1 MVDRPADSGTEELE
15 LRKLEIAWRPT
26 DAYRQRSR
34 LLRFMQRHGLADYDA
49 LHRRSIDDP
58 TWFWDAVCA
67 DLDIEWYEPYQQV
80 LDLSNGPAW
89 ATWFTGGK
97 LNYVHNCLDKRAA
110 SSERDHLAI
119 VWEGEDGEVRS
130 LTYGQLYAETNR
142 LASALQA
149 LGVGKGD
156 RVGLFMPMTPE
167 VAIASLACSKLG
179 AIYIPLFSGYAAA
192 AVASRLQDGQAK
204 LLITAD
210 GFYRRGQVV
219 RMKEVADE
227 AAALSP
233 SVEHLVVFQRLGREV
248 PWTAGRDVW
257 WHEAV
262 ANQSAECPTE
272 RTAAEDPFMIIYTS
286 GTTGRPKGALHTHDG
301 FPLKGAQDM
310 AHCFDVQPDDVVFW
324 FTDMGWMMGPWL
336 FCATLTLGAT
346 AFCYE
351 GTPDYPGPNR
361 VWDMVERHKV
371 TVLGISPTAIRGL
384 MRFGEEPVRQHDLS
398 SLRVLGST
406 GEPWNPEPWRWYF
419 EHVGG
424 GRCPIVNYVGGT
436 EISGGYLGCTTI
448 HPLKPCS
455 FSVPIAG
462 MAIDVVDETG
472 RPVRG
477 EVGELVIRRPWP
489 GMTRGFWN
497 DRQRYLDT
505 YWSRFPGT
513 WVHGDW
519 AYVDDEGF
527 WFIQGRSDD
536 TIKVAGKRLGPAEVE
551 SVVVAHPAVSEAAAI
566 GVPHQLKGEG
576 VVIFVVPRP
585 GVEPDEGL
593 RGELEELVV
602 TQLGKPLRP
611 EAVKFVRDL
620 PKTRNA
626 KIMRRVIRA
635 RYLDRDLG
643 DITSLE
649 NPAAVDEIAR
659 AI

>member
-1 MVDRPADSGTEELE
+1 MADRVADSESEL
-15 LRKLEIAWRPT
+15 LKPPKLEIAWRPT
-26 DAYRQRSR
+26 EAYRQRSR
-34 LLRFMQRHGLADYDA
+34 LLRFMQRQGLADYDA
-49 LHRRSIDDP
+49 LHRRSIEDP
-58 TWFWDAVCA
+58 AWFWDAVCQ
-67 DLDIEWYEPYQQV
+67 DLEIEWYEPYDQV
-80 LDLSNGPAW
+80 LDLSAGLPW
-89 ATWFTGGK
+89 ATWFRGGK
-97 LNYVHNCLDKRAA
+97 LNYVHNCLDKRA
-110 SSERDHLAI
+110 SGPDSQRLAI
-119 VWEGEDGEVRS
+119 VWEGEDGVVRR
-130 LTYGQLYAETNR
+130 LTYADVLAEVNR
-142 LASALQA
+142 LANALRA

-167 VAIASLACSKLG
+167 VAIASFACSKLG
-179 AIYIPLFSGYAAA
+179 AIYIPLFSGYAAG
-192 AVASRLQDGQAK
+192 AVASRLQDGEVK
-204 LLITAD
+204 VLITAD
-210 GFYRRGQVV
+210 GFYRRGQVI
-219 RMKEVADE
+219 RMKEVADQ

-233 SVEHLVVFQRLGREV
+233 SVEHVLVYRRIGHDV
-248 PWTAGRDVW
+248 PWTEGRDRW
-257 WHEAV
+257 WHDAV
-262 ANQSAECPTE
+262 AAESPACETE
-272 RTAAEDPFMIIYTS
+272 RTSPEDPFMIIYTS

-346 AFCYE
+346 AVCYE
-351 GTPDYPGPNR
+351 GTPDYPGPDR
-361 VWDMVERHKV
+361 VWDLVERHRV

-384 MRFGEEPVRQHDLS
+384 MRFGEGPVQQHDLS

-419 EHVGG
+419 EQVGG

-462 MAIDVVDETG
+462 MAIDVVDEAG
-472 RPVRG
+472 HSVRG
-477 EVGELVIRRPWP
+477 EVGELVIRAPWP
-489 GMTRGFWN
+489 GMTRGFWR

-505 YWSRFPGT
+505 YWSRFPDT

-519 AYVDDEGF
+519 AYLDEQGF

-551 SVVVAHPAVSEAAAI
+551 SVVVAHPSVSEAAAI
-566 GVPHQLKGEG
+566 GVPHALKGEG
-576 VVIFVVPRP
+576 VVIFAIPRP
-585 GVEPDEGL
+585 GFEPSDRL
-593 RGELEELVV
+593 RSEIEELVV
-602 TQLGKPLRP
+602 QQLGRPLRP

-643 DITSLE
+643 DVSGLE
-649 NPAAVDEIAR
+649 NPAAVEEIGR
-659 AI
+659 AT